1 MVEANSLSPQAQAF
15 LTALL
20 NKTGNAILQAQSS
33 ACSEGMTEEEALREI
48 DKPMHAKWYQ
58 LDELTR
64 LARAFEIPLTPYA
77 EVDEAVLTAQQ
88 LNHFIVAVIEYCLL
102 NRVDIEYEIYRV
114 KTYYQLMTD
123 PTPPLTSKDQAM
135 MHISLGTDVEK
146 PIEEESDDI
155 NQYINIFSG
164 EEYDNGR
171 KNHSKGAPE

>member
-1 MVEANSLSPQAQAF
+1 MVGANSLSPQAQAF

-20 NKTGNAILQAQSS
+20 NKTGNAMLQAQSS

-48 DKPMHAKWYQ
+48 DKLMQAKWYQ
-58 LDELTR
+58 LSELTR
-64 LARAFEIPLTPYA
+64 LAKTLEIPLTPYA
-77 EVDEAVLTAQQ
+77 EVDETILTAEQ
-88 LNHFIVAVIEYCLL
+88 LNHFIVAAIEYCLL
-102 NRVDIEYEIYRV
+102 NRVDLEYEIYRV

-123 PTPPLTSKDQAM
+123 LTPPLTSKDQAM

-146 PIEEESDDI
+146 PIEESDDI

>member
-1 MVEANSLSPQAQAF
+1 MVGANSLSPQAQAF

-20 NKTGNAILQAQSS
+20 NKTGNAMLQAQSS

-48 DKPMHAKWYQ
+48 DKPMQAKWYQ
-58 LDELTR
+58 LSELTR
-64 LARAFEIPLTPYA
+64 LAKVLEIPLTPYA
-77 EVDEAVLTAQQ
+77 EVDETILTAEQ
-88 LNHFIVAVIEYCLL
+88 LNHFIVAAIEYCLL
-102 NRVDIEYEIYRV
+102 NRVDLEYEIYRV

-123 PTPPLTSKDQAM
+123 LTPPLTSKDQAM

-146 PIEEESDDI
+146 PIEESDDI